1 MEIYVQEISSL
12 QFSHR
17 LFRPSLLLICSLLD
31 GFADVCLCCLL
42 VFPLVS
48 LAVKLWMGTVVGK
61 PLASLHSE
69 TLADASAKRI
79 WHPGVEHLYSNQFR
93 VAHVY
98 KQIRRDG
105 QNLVTTQMMTAGV
118 GQLGTPID
126 VDYQKITCKWNTHI
140 VYV

>member
-1 MEIYVQEISSL
+1 
-12 QFSHR
+12 
-17 LFRPSLLLICSLLD
+17 
-31 GFADVCLCCLL
+31 
-42 VFPLVS
+42 
-48 LAVKLWMGTVVGK
+48 MGTVVGK

-126 VDYQKITCKWNTHI
+126 VDYQKSTCKWNTHI